1 MQDSHWIISPTVRE
15 DVNAT
20 NFNSTSILC
29 HHFYFCKNSGAGSE
43 VLFFTMLSCIRRH
56 GENSWG
62 RVVQWSAPSPR
73 IKKIVGLNRAAS
85 CALLCLHVLL
95 VSTWFFVVMQRSSHG
110 TKTSKGIA
118 ILNWRC
124 DWMTTRLVCA
134 PLLSTCDS
142 GDRLLLQGDRVGG
155 WMDVIVLYTVG
166 LLFRSRGV

>member
-1 MQDSHWIISPTVRE
+1 MCRSKHVSVNLMCAVTQFRHFCIINNYLDFNHREKEMQDSHWIISPTVRE
-15 DVNAT
+15 DMNAT

-43 VLFFTMLSCIRRH
+43 VLFFTMLSCKGRH

-62 RVVQWSAPSPR
+62 RVVQWSALSPR

-118 ILNWRC
+118 ILN
-124 DWMTTRLVCA
+124 
-134 PLLSTCDS
+134 
-142 GDRLLLQGDRVGG
+142 
-155 WMDVIVLYTVG
+155 
-166 LLFRSRGV
+166 

>member
-1 MQDSHWIISPTVRE
+1 MQLISIQWP
-15 DVNAT
+15 
-20 NFNSTSILC
+20 FC
-29 HHFYFCKNSGAGSE
+29 HHFYFRKNSGAGSQ

-62 RVVQWSAPSPR
+62 RVVQWSALSPR
-73 IKKIVGLNRAAS
+73 IKKLVGLNRAAS

-134 PLLSTCDS
+134 PLLSPCDS
-142 GDRLLLQGDRVGG
+142 WDGPLLQGDRVGA
-155 WMDVIVLYTVG
+155 WMDVIVFPESCIQLEHLRPKGYIH
-166 LLFRSRGV
+166 LL